1 MCKIVPTRHAKL
13 RKITLVYTLTQ
24 QTSQNI
30 YFKKFP
36 HSFLRFPTFCN
47 FSIAVPRNSSTRD
60 LPRLL
65 TTWGPV
71 STELCLVRWPFSLVL
86 LWVFK
91 YFNSSKCQKKWKSSY
106 FSSTVTDVHQYNHV
120 YCKFWS
126 TSKSVKST
134 GYSTFF

>member
-1 MCKIVPTRHAKL
+1 MGAMTCRGVELRSGVESHVQNYTYET
-13 RKITLVYTLTQ
+13 RKIEKFTTVYTLTQ

-71 STELCLVRWPFSLVL
+71 STELCLGVNGDS
-86 LWVFK
+86 
-91 YFNSSKCQKKWKSSY
+91 
-106 FSSTVTDVHQYNHV
+106 
-120 YCKFWS
+120 
-126 TSKSVKST
+126 
-134 GYSTFF
+134 